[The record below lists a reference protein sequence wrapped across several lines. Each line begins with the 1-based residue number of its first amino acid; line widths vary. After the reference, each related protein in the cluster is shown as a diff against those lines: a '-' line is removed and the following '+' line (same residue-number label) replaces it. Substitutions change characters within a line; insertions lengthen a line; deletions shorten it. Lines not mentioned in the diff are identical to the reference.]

1 MASLTCLRFHV
12 CVNCFEAMENRI
24 MIVKPMQKRKRGLL
38 PSLSFLPEKRLE
50 RSNRNMPVACCC
62 HQIKNWWLPLFC
74 QRRKCKR
81 VSPLGSKPPVL
92 PYLKRI
98 PDYLPAGQ
106 QPQYNRRIFQEKFVV
121 PSLVRLPSPKI
132 GMTSPRY
139 VGSGLKIQA
148 TQSFV
153 RARISRK
160 SRMN

>member
-1 MASLTCLRFHV
+1 MLEKSSTSYLGAGCREFESRHSDHKIKGGLRPPFILCPIRDSKDPIATCRWHV
-12 CVNCFEAMENRI
+12 AATSS
-24 MIVKPMQKRKRGLL
+24 KTGG
-38 PSLSFLPEKRLE
+38 FLYFR
-50 RSNRNMPVACCC
+50 
-62 HQIKNWWLPLFC
+62 

-81 VSPLGSKPPVL
+81 VSPLRPPPPVL

-148 TQSFV
+148 AQSFV